1 MKISEIKD
9 LTESELR
16 QRLDDTRR
24 ELFNLRVQKASG
36 QLEKPSRLRDLRR
49 DAARLLTMLNAKTAG
64 AKTT

>member
-1 MKISEIKD
+1 MKVSDIKD
-9 LTESELR
+9 LTGPELR

-49 DAARLLTMLNAKTAG
+49 DAARIQTAISAMSAG
-64 AKTT
+64 AKTK

>member
-1 MKISEIKD
+1 MKASDIKD
-9 LTESELR
+9 LTGPELR

-49 DAARLLTMLNAKTAG
+49 DAARIQTAISAMSAG
-64 AKTT
+64 AKTK

>member
-1 MKISEIKD
+1 MKASDIKD
-9 LTESELR
+9 LTGPELR

-49 DAARLLTMLNAKTAG
+49 DAARIQTALSAMSAG
-64 AKTT
+64 AKTK